1 VLGRVVEGR
10 VSAIAVV
17 CMPRSAA
24 TRDTTCA
31 VLLSHLHGAL
41 SGGEGCEWV
50 PCRRASLAMLACGM
64 RH

>member
-1 VLGRVVEGR
+1 

-50 PCRRASLAMLACGM
+50 LCRRASLAMLVCGM
-64 RH
+64 QH